1 MESAFHEEARPV
13 PGIRDPAPLVRA
25 TQRTAPALLGLFP
38 LVALFAHQQ
47 KGRTTSQ
54 ATCAAG
60 GLLRRQTSHPTFSPM
75 LWRWCVTLVRKEL
88 VGAGGF

>member
-1 MESAFHEEARPV
+1 MESTFHEEARPV
-13 PGIRDPAPLVRA
+13 PGIRDLAPLVRA
-25 TQRTAPALLGLFP
+25 IQRTAPALLELFS

-60 GLLRRQTSHPTFSPM
+60 GLLRRQTSSD
-75 LWRWCVTLVRKEL
+75 LLSDALALVRNA
-88 VGAGGF
+88 GA